1 MSDRAADDVLV
12 VTVAD
17 PDGDLERTDE
27 LARMLRVELL
37 DAGAPA
43 IEEHRGGAVP
53 DGTRGLDAVTI
64 GTLLVSVSTSA
75 FSVLQAVAVVRGWAR
90 RAGSER
96 VVKVQLGDRQVTVSG
111 FADGSDAA
119 VAAQILA
126 ALRPAASG

>member
-1 MSDRAADDVLV
+1 M
-12 VTVAD
+12 
-17 PDGDLERTDE
+17 DE

-43 IEEHRGGAVP
+43 IEEHRSGPAP